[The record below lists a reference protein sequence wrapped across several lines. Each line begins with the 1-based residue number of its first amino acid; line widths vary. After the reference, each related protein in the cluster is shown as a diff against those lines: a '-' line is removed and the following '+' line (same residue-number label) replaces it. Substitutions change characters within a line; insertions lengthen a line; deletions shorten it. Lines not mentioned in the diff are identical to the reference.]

1 LGQLRSIG
9 EINNLC
15 EFRSAARKNLPKR
28 VFDYAD
34 GGADDEWS
42 LSQNISAHNRYA
54 LVPHLKKKRLAT
66 SSAVEFLGS
75 PLGLP
80 IILSPVGGLAVF
92 HPKKE
97 YAVIGA
103 ASKYGAMFTL
113 SIVGTISIEEA
124 ALIGNG
130 PKMFQIY
137 LQKDRGATADM
148 VSRCKQSGF
157 AALAITVDAPVA
169 GKRER
174 DIRNRFRFQDRSSLT
189 AILDF
194 VRKPRWSVDM
204 LSASPFCFPNLKGK
218 DGRNADAG
226 SVAEI
231 LEQQFESDIIWED
244 ISWLA
249 KIWDGPL
256 IVKGILNGSDAAQA
270 IQCGAS
276 AVMLSNHGGRQLDG
290 TVSPVDVIDEV
301 RQSIGQSGHIIVDGG
316 IRRGSHVLKSLA
328 LGADIC
334 ALGRP
339 YVFALAAGGEAGVDR
354 LFEIMSDEITRNLT
368 LLGCA
373 RIQDIG
379 RHHVRRFELGSN

>member
-1 LGQLRSIG
+1 MRSI
-9 EINNLC
+9 EKINNLG
-15 EFRSAARKNLPKR
+15 EFRNAARKILPKR

-42 LSQNISAHNRYA
+42 LSQNTSAHNRYA
-54 LVPHLKKKRLAT
+54 LVPHLTNKNSTT
-66 SSAVEFLGS
+66 SPAVEFLGS
-75 PLGLP
+75 SLGLP
-80 IILSPVGGLAVF
+80 IILSPVGGLAMF
-92 HPKKE
+92 HPEKE
-97 YAVIGA
+97 YAVISA

-113 SIVGTISIEEA
+113 STVGTISIEEA
-124 ALIGNG
+124 ALAGKG
-130 PKMFQIY
+130 PKMFQVY
-137 LQKDRGATADM
+137 LQKDRGATADL
-148 VSRCKQSGF
+148 VSRCKRSGF

-174 DIRNRFRFQDRSSLT
+174 DIRNRFRFQDRSYP
-189 AILDF
+189 AAFFDF
-194 VRKPRWSVDM
+194 ARKPRWSLGM
-204 LSASPFCFPNLKGK
+204 LSASPFRFPNLRGK
-218 DGRNADAG
+218 DGRDADIG

-231 LEQQFESDIIWED
+231 VEQQFESEINWDD

-256 IVKGILNGSDAAQA
+256 IVKGILNASDAAQA
-270 IQCGAS
+270 IQCGAR

-290 TVSPVDVIDEV
+290 AVSPVDVIDEV
-301 RQSIGQSGHIIVDGG
+301 RQRIGQSGNIIVDGG
-316 IRRGSHVLKSLA
+316 IRRGSHVLRSLA

-354 LFEIMSDEITRNLT
+354 LFEIMSDEITRNLK

-373 RIQDIG
+373 RIEDIE
-379 RHHVRRFELGSN
+379 RYHVRRFEPGPNPL